1 MAATAHYAALMSM
14 LTPPGMGGKY
24 RITGDKY
31 PRMRPPRRRGR
42 LVFGLVASV
51 AVLGLIGWGTLQL
64 IDVFTGGKKAS
75 AAGSASD
82 CPTGADASPSPA
94 AAPPRPGTITV
105 NVYNATPRTG
115 LAKATADELE
125 KRGFK
130 IGEVGNAPARFDQKI
145 KGTGMLIGPGSAL
158 NTTLPVLATQ
168 LGSAERRT
176 DAGRKGAA
184 LDLILGT
191 GFQGLAKQADADKA
205 LAALAAPKQAS
216 TTSKNDC

>member
-1 MAATAHYAALMSM
+1 MSM

-31 PRMRPPRRRGR
+31 PRMRRPRRRGR
-42 LVFGLVASV
+42 LVLGLVASV
-51 AVLGLIGWGTLQL
+51 ASLGLIGWGTLQL

-75 AAGSASD
+75 AADSASD
-82 CPTGADASPSPA
+82 CPTRPAASPSPA

-115 LAKATADELE
+115 LAKATADELK

-130 IGEVGNAPARFDQKI
+130 IGEVGNATAEFDQKI
-145 KGTGMLIGPGSAL
+145 KGTGVLIGPGSAL
-158 NTTLPVLATQ
+158 NTSLPVLATQ
-168 LGSAERRT
+168 LGDAERRA
-176 DAGRKGAA
+176 DASRKDTA

-205 LAALAAPKQAS
+205 LAVLTAPEQAS
-216 TTSKNDC
+216 AASKKHC